1 MSKNKR
7 RFFKVDIAGQS
18 NNTNSDDGSEI
29 EDEIDEQIDEE
40 INTDREGD
48 TAHKGLLGDGLTN
61 SAGGYGITVS
71 QSLGIGPSVDSLA
84 LDEYDHIETVG
95 N

>member
-7 RFFKVDIAGQS
+7 RFFKVDIAGQ
-18 NNTNSDDGSEI
+18 NEDTNSDI

-48 TAHKGLLGDGLTN
+48 TAAKAQLGDGLTN

-71 QSLGIGPSVDSLA
+71 
-84 LDEYDHIETVG
+84 
-95 N
+95 